1 MNKMLSIGCVT
12 STGMVLEADYRF
24 DEPMFRHRIRLLDPQ
39 GQTIADWDAVL
50 GGDHEDWPA
59 SPPVQ
64 EISRERIGD
73 RDCLLGVGRAGK
85 SHWSISV
92 ETLPPLDAT
101 DPTAALAS
109 DTSVSVKP
117 FPLGSGLRFDIAC
130 RCPKAPG
137 WLGSTYRTDAAG
149 RITLAPGEHCKTAW
163 CGTRML
169 RIEPREMPTQ
179 WPGTV
184 RWRYTLIAE

>member
-1 MNKMLSIGCVT
+1 MNQIISLGCVT
-12 STGMVLEADYRF
+12 PTGRVLEADYRF
-24 DEPMFRHRIRLLDPQ
+24 DDPMFRHRIRLLDAA
-39 GQTIADWDAVL
+39 GKTIADWDAVL
-50 GGDHEDWPA
+50 GGDQEDWPA

-92 ETLPPLDAT
+92 ETLPPRESTDA
-101 DPTAALAS
+101 AVARAS
-109 DTSVSVKP
+109 DPAAAEGP
-117 FPLGSGLRFDIAC
+117 FPRGSGLRFDIAC
-130 RCPKAPG
+130 RCTEAPG
-137 WLGSTYRTDAAG
+137 WLGSTYRTDVAG
-149 RITLAPGEHCKTAW
+149 LITPVPDEPCRTVW

-169 RIEPREMPTQ
+169 RIEPIEIPTR

-184 RWRYTLIAE
+184 RWRYTLVAG